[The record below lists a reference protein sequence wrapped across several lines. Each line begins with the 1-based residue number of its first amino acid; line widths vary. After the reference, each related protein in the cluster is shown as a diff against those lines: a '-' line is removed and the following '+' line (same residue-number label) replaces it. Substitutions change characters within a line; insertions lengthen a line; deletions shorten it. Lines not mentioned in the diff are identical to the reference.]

1 LSSQPTIDEDTAK
14 NVDPGTPGTSEGPGA
29 SEQDSNGQLTL
40 HNRFAMAVTA
50 RFPAVHVSLPSSSAN
65 RFRFLMFGSSI
76 SMFGSRISTIAFPM
90 LVLRLNDSP
99 LMTGLVA
106 FAAIVPSVLV
116 YIPAGVLV
124 DRWNPRRV
132 MLVSEFLRGAS
143 IASVAAS
150 LAIFGRHIN
159 IWLVIFAMVSEEI
172 LEIFST
178 LAERRYL
185 SGLMESDNLASR
197 QASIEVRAH
206 AVVLAGRSIGPFLF
220 AWNPLSPFMADA
232 VSFAFSVVILLVLRA
247 PNELVRPARKLHFGQ
262 LRSDIGE
269 GFGWLRK
276 DRRATLTT
284 VLMAATS
291 LVCQALI
298 MMFLAE
304 AHSRQLSTI
313 AIGVVLAAS
322 GAGGAIGS
330 ICARFLPA
338 RAKGVAW
345 LPIQMLAWIVALA
358 FLTLAG
364 GLSPVRSAIAMLIL
378 GFTGAVGNIEFGTYL
393 VANIG
398 DGMIARVTSI
408 GQMLTIGSAAL
419 GSVLGGAAFQ
429 ECGAQQAIEILL
441 SLVVI
446 LLACCCFILPEITQ
460 PIHAPSSIT
469 RSFRKAKPRA
479 TVALEILGRT
489 LVRTEQAL
497 TALRSDRM
505 RWPFPY
511 GGDWL
516 GISAPAGIFRRDSPD
531 SFDHEIVDHCRQDNK
546 MP

>member
-1 LSSQPTIDEDTAK
+1 
-14 NVDPGTPGTSEGPGA
+14 
-29 SEQDSNGQLTL
+29 
-40 HNRFAMAVTA
+40 
-50 RFPAVHVSLPSSSAN
+50 
-65 RFRFLMFGSSI
+65 
-76 SMFGSRISTIAFPM
+76 
-90 LVLRLNDSP
+90 
-99 LMTGLVA
+99 
-106 FAAIVPSVLV
+106 
-116 YIPAGVLV
+116 
-124 DRWNPRRV
+124 
-132 MLVSEFLRGAS
+132 
-143 IASVAAS
+143 
-150 LAIFGRHIN
+150 
-159 IWLVIFAMVSEEI
+159 
-172 LEIFST
+172 
-178 LAERRYL
+178 
-185 SGLMESDNLASR
+185 
-197 QASIEVRAH
+197 
-206 AVVLAGRSIGPFLF
+206 
-220 AWNPLSPFMADA
+220 
-232 VSFAFSVVILLVLRA
+232 
-247 PNELVRPARKLHFGQ
+247 
-262 LRSDIGE
+262 
-269 GFGWLRK
+269 
-276 DRRATLTT
+276 
-284 VLMAATS
+284 
-291 LVCQALI
+291 
-298 MMFLAE
+298 
-304 AHSRQLSTI
+304 
-313 AIGVVLAAS
+313 
-322 GAGGAIGS
+322 
-330 ICARFLPA
+330 
-338 RAKGVAW
+338 
-345 LPIQMLAWIVALA
+345 MLAWIVALA